1 MYIKKITENK
11 KAFLDLLLLGDEQE
25 SMIDQYLDIGDMYV
39 VYDEQPVAQCVVVY
53 LSNGIYELKNISVA
67 SEYQGKGIGSI
78 LLDFISNL
86 YKSSGRK
93 IIVGTGETPN
103 TISFYQ
109 KNGFAFLFSSESQEA
124 ENTGFDKSTKLRTRL
139 MYFDLISLVS
149 EEE

>member
-109 KNGFAFLFSSESQEA
+109 KNGFTYFKRVENFFTDNYDHPIYENGIKLKDMIYFS
-124 ENTGFDKSTKLRTRL
+124 KSL
-139 MYFDLISLVS
+139 
-149 EEE
+149 

>member
-11 KAFLDLLLLGDEQE
+11 KAFLNLLLLGDEQE

-53 LSNGIYELKNISVA
+53 ISNGIYELKNISVA
-67 SEYQGKGIGSI
+67 SEYQGKGVGSI

-109 KNGFAFLFSSESQEA
+109 KNGFTYFKRIENFFTDNYDHPIYENGIKLKDMIYFS
-124 ENTGFDKSTKLRTRL
+124 KSL
-139 MYFDLISLVS
+139 
-149 EEE
+149 

>member
-109 KNGFAFLFSSESQEA
+109 KNDFTYFKRVENFFTDNYDHPIYENGIKLKDMIYFS
-124 ENTGFDKSTKLRTRL
+124 KSL
-139 MYFDLISLVS
+139 
-149 EEE
+149 

>member
-1 MYIKKITENK
+1 MHIEKIIENK
-11 KAFLDLLLLGDEQE
+11 KTFLDLLLLGDEQE

-109 KNGFAFLFSSESQEA
+109 KNGFTYFKRVENFFTDNYDHPIYENGIKLKDMIYFS
-124 ENTGFDKSTKLRTRL
+124 KSL
-139 MYFDLISLVS
+139 
-149 EEE
+149 